1 MKRTIVAGLIVF
13 SLILLP
19 NLTHA
24 QSVKDR
30 VLGLF
35 RYFQGNGLAAVK
47 KAPST
52 TNGTLAPLSGD
63 GIVYSSDALYT
74 WSGTNPETLLITQ
87 GTVTF
92 TTNTFSFHPNLIV
105 SVSGGNVLFQVSNSL
120 NTLNLNGGSA
130 TLATG
135 TNNVLTTKSLSITGS
150 SYLDITNGGVI
161 VDYSGSPTT
170 LLTTIKGYI
179 TSARGCLDICDPS
192 WSGLGIRSSSAAVA
206 TPDRD
211 LVAVG
216 YADNANLE
224 IHGPYTTFMGQ
235 TLPDSTVILIR
246 FTQSG
251 DTDLDGKVGDNDVT
265 ILGAYYAPLVS
276 NRHFYQGDADYT
288 GKVGDSDVTLLGAQ
302 YDEFVQTSN
311 LVAQAN
317 TTSVTLYWDKFVN
330 YSGNTTILKQI
341 GGGAQFQL
349 TTTPNSTLTDSAVTP
364 GTIYTY
370 QVKGTNGHLS
380 NLIQV
385 KVPATSQVPN
395 APSNLVATAVSS
407 TQINLAWTDNATNE
421 QWFNLE
427 RKQGT
432 GGYAA
437 IASPFQDA
445 TSYPNTNLTSGTTYT
460 YRIKAHNASG
470 DSTYSNEASATTQNT
485 SCGNLCVPAL
495 SSKPG
500 APVTI
505 YLDFDG
511 DPATTWGTSNV
522 PATPAY
528 DVPVY
533 DAGTGTLIGDPTTF
547 SSTELA
553 NINEIW
559 KRTSEKFSSF
569 NVNITTVDPVSYPDR
584 GALQIVIGGD
594 GSWAPGYPTIT
605 LGGESVRG
613 SFYDGSTS
621 SNQVYVFSKNT
632 SYGDPL
638 FTAEE
643 IAHQAGGA
651 LGLYYQSVYNSAGT
665 RTDLYNYGTSMIGP
679 IMGHSY
685 NSVRGLWWSG
695 TSQQVTYDF
704 PTATWIPVPQDDM
717 AVITTSSF
725 SGITYRP
732 DDFGNTIQ
740 TASPLTVSG
749 TTRTKSGII
758 EKITNNVSDAD
769 YFSFTTAGGSVT
781 LRVDPAQ
788 YGPMLDPKITLYN
801 SSGTQV
807 AQADASY
814 IDRFHPY
821 PGDIITTNLSAGTY
835 YISIQGHG
843 ILSAGVNGSGNDL
856 GKGMDVGQYTVT
868 VTGP

>member
-1 MKRTIVAGLIVF
+1 MKK
-13 SLILLP
+13 SLITGLLTLAFFLTLSFP
-19 NLTHA
+19 QITHA
-24 QSVKDR
+24 QSIQDR
-30 VLGLF
+30 VMGLF
-35 RYFQGNGLAAVK
+35 RYFQGSGLAAVK
-47 KAPST
+47 H
-52 TNGTLAPLSGD
+52 APLSQTNAPLAGD
-63 GIVYSSDALYT
+63 GLVYSSDALYT

-265 ILGAYYAPLVS
+265 MLGAYYAPLVS

-470 DSTYSNEASATTQNT
+470 DSTYSNEASATTPGST
-485 SCGNLCVPAL
+485 CTGNIQPLTCVPQL

-500 APVTI
+500 APATL

-511 DPATTWGTSNV
+511 DATTTWFSYNV

-528 DVPVY
+528 ETDN
-533 DAGTGTLIGDPTTF
+533 DPTTF
-547 SSTELA
+547 NNTGDNNTHTEID
-553 NINEIW
+553 NIHEIW
-559 KRTSEKFSSF
+559 SRVAEKFSPF
-569 NVNITTVDPVSYPDR
+569 NINVTTVNPGSFPHMVSHHV
-584 GALQIVIGGD
+584 VIGGD
-594 GSWAPGYPTIT
+594 GSWIIT
-605 LGGESVRG
+605 NTLQGQASIGA
-613 SFYDGSTS
+613 FYDTTKPNIS
-621 SNQVYVFSKNT
+621 YVFSFNGGHGTPKIV
-632 SYGDPL
+632 
-638 FTAEE
+638 AEE
-643 IAHQAGGA
+643 IAHQAGVSF
-651 LGLYYQSVYNSAGT
+651 GLYFQSIYNSTGT
-665 RTDLYNYGTSMIGP
+665 RINVFNDGNNLISPVMGYSYGVP
-679 IMGHSY
+679 
-685 NSVRGLWWSG
+685 RGLWWFG
-695 TSQQVTYDF
+695 TSWLEYYDF
-704 PTATWIPVPQDDM
+704 MLGQWVPIIQEDSS
-717 AVITTSSF
+717 VIGSTTLNGF
-725 SGITYRP
+725 GFRP
-732 DDFGNTIQ
+732 DDYGNTLQ

-749 TTRTKSGII
+749 TTRMASGII
-758 EKITNNVSDAD
+758 ATTTDIDFLS
-769 YFSFTTAGGSVT
+769 FSTAGGSITITVT
-781 LRVDPAQ
+781 GNQ
-788 YGPMLDPKITLYN
+788 YIAPFTGGSTGQMLNSKFTLYN
-801 SSGTQV
+801 STGAQV
-807 AQADASY
+807 TISDSANLNETL
-814 IDRFHPY
+814 
-821 PGDIITTNLSAGTY
+821 TTTLSAGTY
-835 YISIQGHG
+835 YIKVEGHG
-843 ILSAGVNGSGNDL
+843 WINAGVDASGYQL
-856 GKGMDVGQYTVT
+856 GKGADLGQYIVT

>member
-1 MKRTIVAGLIVF
+1 MRKLLITSVLVF

-19 NLTHA
+19 NITHA
-24 QSVKDR
+24 QTIKDR

-35 RYFQGNGLAAVK
+35 RYFQGSGLAAVK
-47 KAPST
+47 HAPLSQ
-52 TNGTLAPLSGD
+52 TNGPVSGD

-92 TTNTFSFHPNLIV
+92 TTNTTSQHPNLIV
-105 SVSGGNVLFQVSNSL
+105 TIQGGTALFQVSNSL

-179 TSARGCLDICDPS
+179 TSARGCLDICDPA

-211 LVAVG
+211 LVAIG

-265 ILGAYYAPLVS
+265 MLGAYYAPLVS
-276 NRHFYQGDADYT
+276 NRHFFQGDADYT

-385 KVPATSQVPN
+385 KVPATQPN
-395 APSNLVATAVSS
+395 C
-407 TQINLAWTDNATNE
+407 
-421 QWFNLE
+421 
-427 RKQGT
+427 GT
-432 GGYAA
+432 
-437 IASPFQDA
+437 
-445 TSYPNTNLTSGTTYT
+445 
-460 YRIKAHNASG
+460 
-470 DSTYSNEASATTQNT
+470 
-485 SCGNLCVPAL
+485 LCVPAY

-511 DPATTWGTSNV
+511 DPATTWYTYTV
-522 PATPAY
+522 PPTPAY

-533 DAGTGTLIGDPTTF
+533 DPNTGQLVRDPSSF
-547 SSTELA
+547 SATELA

-559 KRTSEKFSSF
+559 QRVSEAFSPF
-569 NVNITTVDPVSYPDR
+569 NVNVTTVDPGSYPYR
-584 GALQIVIGGD
+584 VAEHIIIGGD
-594 GSWAPGYPTIT
+594 GSWIT
-605 LGGESVRG
+605 TNTLSGTAATG
-613 SFYDGSTS
+613 SFYDTTKL
-621 SNQVYVFSKNT
+621 NRAYVFSVNT
-632 SYGDPL
+632 VNGTPKP
-638 FTAEE
+638 TAEQV
-643 IAHQAGGA
+643 AHE
-651 LGLYYQSVYNSAGT
+651 LGITFGMYDQSVYNSAGT
-665 RTDLYNYGTSMIGP
+665 RTNQFNPGTNLFAPYLGATVS
-679 IMGHSY
+679 
-685 NSVRGLWWSG
+685 SVRGMWWVG
-695 TSQQVTYDF
+695 TSWLEWYDF
-704 PTATWIPVPQDDM
+704 SRAQWVPFIQDDM
-717 AVITTSSF
+717 SYIASATTS
-725 SGITYRP
+725 IAYRP
-732 DDFGNTIQ
+732 DDYGNTTQ
-740 TASPLTVSG
+740 TASAITGSNPK
-749 TTRTKSGII
+749 TKSGII
-758 EKITNNVSDAD
+758 EQSSDVD
-769 YFSFTTAGGSVT
+769 YFSFTTTGGSAT

-788 YGPMLDPKITLYN
+788 YGSMLDPKIILYN
-801 SSGTQV
+801 AAGQQI

-821 PGDIITTNLSAGTY
+821 PGDIITITLSAGTY

-843 ILSAGVNGSGNDL
+843 MLSAGVYASGNDL

-868 VTGP
+868 VTAP